1 LIPQQFAREPIAVGA
16 GREPVII
23 RKRPLSRK
31 AAINADMED
40 SALMTQGDIRLGDEL
55 QSAAS

>member
-40 SALMTQGDIRLGDEL
+40 SALMTGDIRLGDEL

>member
-1 LIPQQFAREPIAVGA
+1 VEAPE
-16 GREPVII
+16 
-23 RKRPLSRK
+23 KRPLSRK